1 MMPGTPLH
9 AFARAVF
16 STRKLELSPFNKQL
30 KHPSLTFPGHFLY
43 HSSTSHLF
51 LPQAEPLNDQ
61 WLAHMTFNACCTNKR
76 MKEKVQY

>member
-1 MMPGTPLH
+1 MPGTPLH

-30 KHPSLTFPGHFLY
+30 KHPSLTFPGHFLCP
-43 HSSTSHLF
+43 SSTSHLF

-61 WLAHMTFNACCTNKR
+61 WLAHI
-76 MKEKVQY
+76 